1 MKVPPEILAGIRG
14 ALSAEP
20 VMLGAKLVAT
30 VPEATFGHLY
40 QLIADREV
48 YVDLE
53 KNLVVEPDRLPVY
66 RDEATAKA
74 FVLAS
79 VGAVSPCRQ
88 IPSHIGLGLSDKLTW
103 KGRQYT
109 IANLNE
115 AEVFL
120 ACEDQVVRLTR
131 GALEE
136 SLRAG
141 EITRISEAATYKSNG
156 ELHELLKHASPSD
169 LTVATR
175 RYELIKDPVAAKV
188 ARIRPRTLRRW
199 CRIFREAEQ
208 TCGHGLVGLLP
219 NMKNRGNR
227 TPRFSERHN
236 QLADEVITREY
247 SNPKQQTKW
256 SSYGVFA
263 VECERCGI
271 VAPSYEWF
279 AKRIGQRDHQ
289 ATIRARK
296 GKRAAYGLGTLT
308 PGQLNLN
315 HGDAP
320 WQVAYVDHT
329 QIDLECLC
337 TPTANESDRPW
348 LTLVVCGYSR
358 RTLAWCL
365 TYDEPSYRTL
375 MLLIRDCVRRHNRL
389 PNCLVIDGGPEFRG
403 TYFESLCALYEV
415 TLRRRPPAAGRAG
428 TLIERSFGALN
439 TQFFYNLAGNTQITR
454 NVRQVTKSVNP
465 KNLAVWTL
473 EEVGDLLEAYFAD
486 IYDQRP
492 HPAFNMTPAQRYGQG
507 MVIGGERSNRRIL
520 YDQTF
525 IIQTFPT
532 TPSGVAKVQRG
543 YGVKIHYVYFWSDEM
558 KDPQVEETK
567 IPVRYDPFD
576 ASIAYAYIHKR
587 WVKCTSQ
594 YRDALVGRSEKELK
608 IATQELRQSRTN
620 LRAHQGLTAKDLAL
634 FFEQPREHE
643 KLAGQRRKDA
653 ALKRLQAGREK
664 GEPTPT
670 VTQQP
675 VVPPSPSVDS
685 DGCLAVHP
693 SVKVSLEDYGEF

>member
-1 MKVPPEILAGIRG
+1 
-14 ALSAEP
+14 
-20 VMLGAKLVAT
+20 MLGAKLVAS
-30 VPEATFGHLY
+30 VPQATFGHLY

-53 KNLVVEPDRLPVY
+53 KHLVAEPDRLPVY
-66 RDEATAKA
+66 RDEAASKA
-74 FVLAS
+74 FTLAS
-79 VGAVSPCRQ
+79 TGAVSPYHQ
-88 IPSHIGLGLSDKLTW
+88 MPSHIGMGLNDKLTW

-109 IANLNE
+109 IANLNVD
-115 AEVFL
+115 EVFL
-120 ACEDQVVRLTR
+120 ACEDQVVRVSR
-131 GALEE
+131 GVLES
-136 SLRAG
+136 SLRDG
-141 EITRISEAATYKSNG
+141 EITRVSETATSQSNS
-156 ELHELLKHASPSD
+156 ELHELLKQASPSD

-175 RYELIKDPVAAKV
+175 RYELIKDTAAAKV

-199 CRIFREAEQ
+199 RRIFREAEQ
-208 TCGHGLVGLLP
+208 NCGHGLVGLLP

-263 VECERCGI
+263 LECERCGI

-279 AKRIGQRDHQ
+279 VKRIGQRDHQ

-296 GKRAAYGLGTLT
+296 GRRAAYGLGTLT
-308 PGQLNLN
+308 PGRLNLN

-320 WQVAYVDHT
+320 WQVAYADHT

-337 TPTANESDRPW
+337 TPTANQSDRPW
-348 LTLVVCGYSR
+348 LTLMVCGYSR
-358 RTLAWCL
+358 RPLAWCL

-375 MLLIRDCVRRHNRL
+375 MLLVRDCVRRHNRL

-473 EEVGDLLEAYFAD
+473 EEIGDLLEAYFAD
-486 IYDQRP
+486 IYDHYP
-492 HPAFNMTPAQRYGQG
+492 HPAFNMTPAQRYEQG
-507 MVIGGERSNRRIL
+507 MVIAGERSNRRIL

-558 KDPQVEETK
+558 KDSQVEGTK

-576 ASIAYAYIHKR
+576 ASVAYAYIHKR

-594 YRDALVGRSEKELK
+594 YQDVFTGRSEKELT
-608 IATQELRQSRTN
+608 IATQELRKSRAN
-620 LRAHQGLTAKDLAL
+620 LRARQGLTAKDLAL

-643 KLAGQRRKDA
+643 KLAEQRRKDA

-664 GEPTPT
+664 GEPKPPPI
-670 VTQQP
+670 QQP
-675 VVPPSPSVDS
+675 TALQSPSMETGD
-685 DGCLAVHP
+685 CLVIQPSAKAV
-693 SVKVSLEDYGEF
+693 LEDYGEF

>member
-1 MKVPPEILAGIRG
+1 MKVPVEILKGIRG
-14 ALSAEP
+14 ALAAEP
-20 VMLGAKLVAT
+20 VMLGAKLIGNVH
-30 VPEATFGHLY
+30 EATFGHLY

-53 KNLVVEPDRLPVY
+53 RDLVAEPDRLTVY

-74 FVLAS
+74 FVLAT
-79 VGAVSPCRQ
+79 ADKASPNQQ
-88 IPSHIGLGLSDKLTW
+88 IASQVEVGLGDKLAW
-103 KGRQYT
+103 NGHQYT
-109 IANLNE
+109 VANLTSNE
-115 AEVFL
+115 VVL
-120 ACEDQVVRLTR
+120 ACEDQMVRLTR
-131 GALEE
+131 AAVEGC
-136 SLRAG
+136 LRGG
-141 EITRISEAATYKSNG
+141 EIARASKMVTSGYNG
-156 ELHELLKHASPSD
+156 ELHELLKEASPSD
-169 LTVATR
+169 LAIATR
-175 RYELIKDPVAAKV
+175 RYELLKDPAAKKAV
-188 ARIRPRTLRRW
+188 HIRPRTLRRW
-199 CRIFREAEQ
+199 WRTFREAEQ

-219 NMKNRGNR
+219 NTKNRGNR
-227 TPRFSERHN
+227 SPRFSERHH
-236 QLADEVITREY
+236 QLADEVIAREY
-247 SNPKQQTKW
+247 ANPKQQTKW
-256 SSYGVFA
+256 SAYGVFA
-263 VECERCGI
+263 VDCERCGI
-271 VAPSYEWF
+271 GAPSYEWF

-296 GKRAAYGLGTLT
+296 GRRAAYGLSTLA

-320 WQVAYVDHT
+320 WQVAYADHT
-329 QIDLECLC
+329 QVDLECRC

-348 LTLVVCGYSR
+348 LSLMICGYSR
-358 RTLAWCL
+358 RVLAWCL

-375 MLLIRDCVRRHNRL
+375 MLLVRDCVGRHNRL

-415 TLRRRPPAAGRAG
+415 ILRRRPPAAGRAG
-428 TLIERSFGALN
+428 TLVERCFGILN

-473 EEVGDLLEAYFAD
+473 EEVGDLLEEYFAN

-492 HPAFNMTPAQRYGQG
+492 HPAFNMTPAQRYEQG

-525 IIQTFPT
+525 MIQTFPT
-532 TPSGVAKVQRG
+532 TSSGVARVQRG

-558 KDPQVEETK
+558 KDPRVEGTK

-576 ASIAYAYIHKR
+576 ASVAYAYIHKR

-594 YRDALVGRSEKELK
+594 YRDALAGRSEKEFK
-608 IATQELRQSRTN
+608 IATQELRRSRAN
-620 LRAHQGLTAKDLAL
+620 LRTRQSLTAKDLAL

-643 KLAGQRRKDA
+643 KLAEQRRKDA
-653 ALKRLQAGREK
+653 ALKRLQANREK
-664 GEPTPT
+664 DGQAPLAIQQSAPPQYPSIDSGDCPAAQPT
-670 VTQQP
+670 
-675 VVPPSPSVDS
+675 
-685 DGCLAVHP
+685 A
-693 SVKVSLEDYGEF
+693 KASLVDYGDL